1 MTQPTRFALLASL
14 LALGC
19 DPVGGPADGGLPDAR
34 VADGGPAID
43 GGTAI
48 DAGPVPDGAAPIDA
62 SLVEPDAGPPGACT
76 TIERHGVTFEL
87 EGPHPCG
94 RFVNGDW
101 WVLPAG
107 GASMVAVRAVS
118 PAPTGTRNG
127 AEVDPEPGSA
137 QAFDDRANGFDA
149 TRAARFPL
157 ALEAGRS
164 LVATASSPDA
174 TDCTDGGGRGGW
186 TSPDGDC
193 RRSGYVYT
201 AAVLT
206 ALAEAPPFDAFRPSP
221 TPGEEPFRRL
231 SQLDR
236 SLLGTHAIPEGTTV
250 PALAPLVAR
259 LEVVRLDH
267 KQGWTAEQIQPVT
280 AFGGYGADVTSR
292 LSLVAV
298 LLHSDLPAAE
308 KEPLLVAYVQ
318 AAIDL
323 HGIHRAGGIWPADGG
338 HGSGRKL
345 PILFAGALLGDAD
358 MLSIGGNPGAFQEDC
373 QTYHDDAGMPR
384 WGIRHCQD
392 PMRADW
398 SDESS
403 PYRLAANSEV
413 WVGQALVARWMRLE
427 VAWGHQPFFDYV
439 DRYRTSEGGGLRG
452 HPYITAMWAAHR
464 DAIDTCTNGVE
475 DRCELRCVL
484 ADGTIE
490 GETGI
495 DEGGGCP

>member
-1 MTQPTRFALLASL
+1 MTQPTRILLLSSL

-19 DPVGGPADGGLPDAR
+19 EPAGGTT
-34 VADGGPAID
+34 DGGPSD
-43 GGTAI
+43 GGRTVDAPTT
-48 DAGPVPDGAAPIDA
+48 DAGVPTDAPLA
-62 SLVEPDAGPPGACT
+62 EPDAGPPGACT

-107 GASMVAVRAVS
+107 GASTVAVRAVS

-137 QAFDDRANGFDA
+137 HAFDDRASGFDA
-149 TRAARFPL
+149 SRGARFPL

-174 TDCTDGGGRGGW
+174 TDCTDGGGFAGW
-186 TSPDGDC
+186 TDPDGDC
-193 RRSGYVYT
+193 NRSGYVRT

-206 ALAEAPPFDAFRPSP
+206 ALAEVPPFDAFRPSP

-250 PALAPLVAR
+250 PELAPLVAR
-259 LEVVRLDH
+259 LEIVRLDH
-267 KQGWTAEQIQPVT
+267 KEGWTAQQIQPMNAIT
-280 AFGGYGADVTSR
+280 GYGADVTAR
-292 LSLVAV
+292 LSLIAV

-308 KEPLLVAYVQ
+308 KEPLLVAYLQ
-318 AAIDL
+318 TGIDL
-323 HGIHRAGGIWPADGG
+323 HGIHRAGGFWPADGG

-345 PILFAGALLGDAD
+345 PILFAGAVFGDAD

-373 QTYHDDAGMPR
+373 QTYHDETGMPR

-392 PMRADW
+392 PMRADYN
-398 SDESS
+398 DESS
-403 PYRLAANSEV
+403 GYRLCCNSEV

-427 VAWGHQPFFDYV
+427 AAWGHQPFFDYV
-439 DRYRTSEGGGLRG
+439 DRYVSSEGGGFRG
-452 HPYITAMWAAHR
+452 NAFITAMWAAHR

-490 GETGI
+490 GETGV